1 MEDVVLYR
9 AFEAF
14 CRQRAQMVGES
25 SAFWLKEAE
34 VLAELIGSLGR
45 SKVLGPTMDIEEQK
59 SSLLWE
65 PKFCGTSGPKIMRP
79 MDLDFVGPGFPLE
92 ESGPEG

>member
-14 CRQRAQMVGES
+14 CRQRAQMIGEG

-34 VLAELIGSLGR
+34 MLAELIANLGA
-45 SKVLGPTMDIEEQK
+45 PTNHDEEK
-59 SSLLWE
+59 TL
-65 PKFCGTSGPKIMRP
+65 PAMGA
-79 MDLDFVGPGFPLE
+79 
-92 ESGPEG
+92 